1 MFGAESLESNDSSL
15 INLGSYSDDSFSIH
29 GFTLTSILDNMLLA
43 RYVDLT
49 KDGKSIV
56 RNGIH
61 IPINTV
67 QKAWRLA
74 EVVMCGENVKALTP
88 GDYIC
93 FPNDKGIPVSN
104 LQVEC
109 KFFTGTIEDAI
120 FLDESRI
127 FGTCKKIKPVN
138 ESKSTKS
145 KKRSSGKRS

>member
-1 MFGAESLESNDSSL
+1 MFGNEGLESNDSSL

-29 GFTLTSILDNMLLA
+29 GFTLTTILDNVLLA

-74 EVVMCGENVKALTP
+74 EVVLCGQNVKSLKS

-109 KFFTGTIEDAI
+109 DFFTGTLTDAI

-127 FGTCKKIKPVN
+127 FGTCKKV
-138 ESKSTKS
+138 ESTDEGKLTKS
-145 KKRSSGKRS
+145 KKRSSRKRS